1 MTIESKS
8 RIEDKNNIIN
18 HIKEN
23 QSLDF
28 EKVANWIVAGSGN
41 YEKIQTDGRYR
52 ENCNTFREASTC
64 ETHKIK
70 SLKLHYNHCNKLDCE
85 TCFLHATSSRARII
99 NRKLL
104 EFKKKAANEGI
115 RVGRIVHLILSPKQ
129 EIIIPYLDNY
139 EDFLKFKKTVRVL
152 LEGFGLFAGVI
163 VFDLWSIKCEHCGKK
178 EEDCPCSNKKIVR
191 AINPHFHYIG
201 YGYLRSDEDIKSKY
215 KDWVTINTGRRD
227 DAYHTI
233 MYSVSHA
240 ALWRKANGKLKPAYH
255 YFGYLKPS
263 KLVSTGTT
271 VKFYRD
277 KCPICK
283 QPRKRITKGFKI
295 SGTRPQ
301 LRASNSLLDHVKI
314 MGIKTAKI
322 SLNKIRNGL
331 NKRIYKHNN
340 FNVELSERDIELG
353 TDILYKRVLRR
364 YRINSIAELRE
375 IVRENKRRY
384 DRDRLK
390 YTRTIQK
397 EANRYG

>member
-8 RIEDKNNIIN
+8 RFEDKNNIIN
-18 HIKEN
+18 RIKEN

-41 YEKIQTDGRYR
+41 YEKTQTDGRYR

-70 SLKLHYNHCNKLDCE
+70 SLKFHYNHCNKLDCE

-104 EFKKKAANEGI
+104 EFKKKATNEGI

-129 EIIIPYLDNY
+129 EIILPYLDNY
-139 EDFLKFKKTVRVL
+139 EDFLKFKKTVKVL
-152 LEGFGLFAGVI
+152 LEEFGLFAGVI
-163 VFDLWSIKCEHCGKK
+163 VFDLWSKKCEHCGKK
-178 EEDCPCSNKKIVR
+178 EEDCPCSDKKIVR
-191 AINPHFHYIG
+191 AINPHFHYMG
-201 YGYLRSDEDIKSKY
+201 YGYLRNDEEIKSKY
-215 KDWVTINTGRRD
+215 NDWVTINTGRRD

-255 YFGYLKPS
+255 YFGYLRS
-263 KLVSTGTT
+263 NKLVSTGTA

-283 QPRKRITKGFKI
+283 QPRKRITKGLKI

-301 LRASNSLLDHVKI
+301 LRGSHSLLEYAKKK
-314 MGIKTAKI
+314 GIKTRKLSFACI
-322 SLNKIRNGL
+322 SKEF
-331 NKRIYKHNN
+331 KKHIYNDGNLK
-340 FNVELSERDIELG
+340 VEVTERDIELG
-353 TDILYKRVLRR
+353 TVILYKSVLRS
-364 YRINSIAELRE
+364 YRINDIAELRE

-397 EANRYG
+397 EANGYG